1 MTSTNPQVASTPEL
15 LSGIIPELFEYGGR
29 PRSWS
34 ARSDGSMRKPAVDG
48 PSWQGSHRS
57 SALER
62 TSTPPPLPASVT
74 LPCRADTDKAI
85 GTLQTYR
92 TQRDTSSLR
101 TASIRSSARDSM
113 LASEG
118 PLDSLTSQSQPRV
131 ATAPFARGLNA
142 HPVEAR
148 GQIISNQQS
157 PARSRASSFA
167 GTSGRKQALG
177 ILRPLAT
184 RASQDGMD
192 CKAKDPPSNAAS
204 TLPESAITV
213 ISAIAASSKPKQADV
228 DLAIYAEGVSK
239 VSDAAVVND
248 TSDSGSTRSS
258 AQQSDSGRIRRG
270 LRSKPVVEPVTST
283 PMVVEGSD
291 SGVSNSGQPEKQ
303 PKPQEAAGQRASI
316 WSRFAK
322 LTLRGTAEGNPL
334 NGQSGQQKAA
344 IDHLREIEASQ
355 PTEPISTHLD
365 AAADSGNAE
374 EAAVVDPDTSEMVAD
389 SPDNRTEAEVDLSPS
404 AQRDGMPIDSA
415 NAEQVENGHHNTG
428 QNTDT
433 DINDVEPGKSVAASA
448 QTAEANTG
456 WLWGWI
462 GSSKPAAS
470 SKAGD
475 ENIAATEPTANAD
488 NAGAALGQS
497 LPTAENGKQPERI
510 LDTPCSLSVAGDQL
524 PKPPVSKASQ
534 AQSDADTAVSHG
546 HNTQQQSSVLLPG
559 LDIGERLSSSDALAP
574 DCADS
579 TITLDS
585 SISQEGGD
593 AKSQNSKRGA
603 DGEPLHKRLRT
614 VGRTMM
620 EMVVDMAPDWAQ
632 KVVRGQS
639 RADRLGQRQSIDGA
653 HGEDQATSQQI
664 REMMD
669 RTAGRLGRIAVIGIH
684 GWFPI
689 RMLQMIAGEPTG
701 KSEKFCLM
709 MRDALKSYLSEQHGV
724 EIEDSDISLFPLVG
738 EGRIEDRIELLLSQI
753 VDSGEQQEPS
763 LSAAV
768 AATPARSQSR
778 AEPCSVSALV
788 ADRPSSYASTA
799 TGKQKGKS
807 PQASAAK
814 EPGAAEGSGNPA
826 GKQSAMISEALM
838 PERSRRA
845 QVLQEAD
852 TVFVVTHSQG
862 TPVSAMLLE
871 RLLELGI
878 IDTSRQRVGMLA
890 MAGISHGPFPYLKD
904 NLVIRY
910 IESEAARELFELMD
924 PSSYQSQRYVAA
936 LSTILHKGVRLICA
950 GSWVDEVVPLY
961 SAILQ
966 GVSHPNVYRAVYIDA
981 PHYADDFLTN
991 LIAFALRLRN
1001 MDIYD
1006 HDLLIHLSEVVAGS
1020 LWGHSGHST
1029 VYGEP
1034 AVYKLSVKWL
1044 LYSTSSTS
1052 VSASVS
1058 VSASA
1063 SASVSASASAS
1074 VPTAAVGISATDRQR
1089 HAQTS
1094 VSGSQIHMSYR
1105 PFNAGDKLNPFFI
1118 PWIMRTLWDEPE
1130 IRQNDSLRV
1139 ELQRLVR
1146 LFDKWTPETKA
1157 GKELKYR
1164 LEPVRAAL

>member
-1 MTSTNPQVASTPEL
+1 MSTSNSAAKQGPSLQKRRMPYLQMTSTNPQVASTPEL
-15 LSGIIPELFEYGGR
+15 LPGIIPELFEYEGR

-34 ARSDGSMRKPAVDG
+34 ARSDGSMRKPADDG

-57 SALER
+57 SALGR
-62 TSTPPPLPASVT
+62 TPTPPPLPASAT

-92 TQRDTSSLR
+92 TQRDASSLR

-113 LASEG
+113 LAGEG
-118 PLDSLTSQSQPRV
+118 PLDSLTSQSRPRV

-204 TLPESAITV
+204 ALPESAITV
-213 ISAIAASSKPKQADV
+213 ISAITASSKPKQADV
-228 DLAIYAEGVSK
+228 DLAISAEGVSK
-239 VSDAAVVND
+239 GGDAAVVND
-248 TSDSGSTRSS
+248 ASDSGSTRSS
-258 AQQSDSGRIRRG
+258 AQQSDGGRIRRG

-291 SGVSNSGQPEKQ
+291 SNGGQPEKQ

-322 LTLRGTAEGNPL
+322 LTLRAAAQGDPL
-334 NGQSGQQKAA
+334 NGQSGQKKAA

-355 PTEPISTHLD
+355 PTGPISTHLD
-365 AAADSGNAE
+365 AAADS
-374 EAAVVDPDTSEMVAD
+374 PDK
-389 SPDNRTEAEVDLSPS
+389 RTEAEVDLSPS

-415 NAEQVENGHHNTG
+415 NAEQAENGHHSTG
-428 QNTDT
+428 QSTDT
-433 DINDVEPGKSVAASA
+433 DIDDVEPGKSVAASA
-448 QTAEANTG
+448 QTAEANAG

-470 SKAGD
+470 SKADD
-475 ENIAATEPTANAD
+475 ENIAAAEPTVNAD

-510 LDTPCSLSVAGDQL
+510 PDTPCSLSVAGDQL

-534 AQSDADTAVSHG
+534 AQSDADAAVSRG

-559 LDIGERLSSSDALAP
+559 LDIGEGLSSSDALAP
-574 DCADS
+574 DRADS
-579 TITLDS
+579 TIALDS
-585 SISQEGGD
+585 SSSQEGGD
-593 AKSQNSKRGA
+593 AKRQNSKRGA

-614 VGRTMM
+614 VGRAMV
-620 EMVVDMAPDWAQ
+620 EMAVDMAPDWAQ

-639 RADRLGQRQSIDGA
+639 RADRLGQRQSVDGA
-653 HGEDQATSQQI
+653 HGEGQATSQQI

-753 VDSGEQQEPS
+753 VDSGGQQEPPP
-763 LSAAV
+763 SAAV

-778 AEPCSVSALV
+778 AEPYSVSAPG
-788 ADRPSSYASTA
+788 ADRPPSSASTA

-807 PQASAAK
+807 SQASAAK
-814 EPGAAEGSGNPA
+814 EPGAAEGGGNPA
-826 GKQSAMISEALM
+826 GKQSVMISEALM

-1052 VSASVS
+1052 VL
-1058 VSASA
+1058 
-1063 SASVSASASAS
+1063 ASASAS
-1074 VPTAAVGISATDRQR
+1074 VPSAAAGISAADRQR
-1089 HAQTS
+1089 PAQTS

-1146 LFDKWTPETKA
+1146 LFDKWAPETKA